1 MTEAKAASVMAAR
14 KPGFSPHVGL
24 VLGSG
29 LGGLVD
35 AIEDATRIPYAD
47 LAGFPTPTVAGHGGT
62 LWLGH
67 LGGVGVAVMQGRAHI
82 YEGKGAGVMN
92 GAVRAL
98 KHAGCEI
105 LLLTNAAGSLNP
117 EAGPG
122 SLMLITDH
130 INFTGANP
138 LMGEVGDLFVDM
150 TDAYDKDLRA
160 GLKAAAGDLGIA
172 LTEGVYI
179 WFTGPSFETPAEIRA
194 ARALGADLVGMST
207 APEAI
212 VGRQCGLRVGAVSMI
227 TNLAAGMDA
236 APISH
241 AQTLDVATR
250 AAGDMQRLLV
260 AFLQGLPSPR
270 ATA

>member
-1 MTEAKAASVMAAR
+1 MTAAQAVTVMAAR
-14 KPGFSPHVGL
+14 KPGFSPRVGL

-35 AIEDATRIPYAD
+35 AMEDGTAIPYAD
-47 LAGFPTPTVAGHGGT
+47 LAGFPTPAVAGHGGT
-62 LWLGH
+62 LWLGQ
-67 LGGVGVAVMQGRAHI
+67 LGGVGVACLAGRAHA
-82 YEGKGAGVMN
+82 YEGRGAGVMN

-98 KHAGCEI
+98 CDAGCDI

-122 SLMLITDH
+122 SLMPITDH

-138 LMGEVGDLFVDM
+138 LMGEDGDLFVDM
-150 TDAYDKDLRA
+150 TDAYDPDIRA
-160 GLKAAAGDLGIA
+160 GLQRAAEALGIA

-194 ARALGADLVGMST
+194 AKALGADLVGMST
-207 APEAI
+207 VPEVI
-212 VGRQCGLRVGAVSMI
+212 VARQCGLRVAAISMI
-227 TNLAAGMDA
+227 TNLAAGLDS
-236 APISH
+236 APITH
-241 AQTLDVATR
+241 AQTLDVAAR

-260 AFLQGLPSPR
+260 GFLAALS
-270 ATA
+270 

>member
-1 MTEAKAASVMAAR
+1 MTAAQAASVMAAR
-14 KPGFSPHVGL
+14 KPGFSPRVGL

-35 AIEDATRIPYAD
+35 AMEDGTAIPYAD

-62 LWLGH
+62 LWLGQ
-67 LGGVGVAVMQGRAHI
+67 LGGVAVACLAGRAHA
-82 YEGKGAGVMN
+82 YEGRGAGVMN
-92 GAVRAL
+92 GAVRTL
-98 KHAGCEI
+98 RQAGCDI

-117 EAGPG
+117 DAGPG

-138 LMGEVGDLFVDM
+138 LMGEDGDNFVDM
-150 TDAYDKDLRA
+150 TDAYDPDLRA
-160 GLKAAAGDLGIA
+160 GLRRAAQALGIA

-194 ARALGADLVGMST
+194 SKALGADLVGMST
-207 APEAI
+207 VPEAI
-212 VGRQCGLRVGAVSMI
+212 VARQCGLRVAALSMI
-227 TNLAAGMDA
+227 TNMAAGLDL
-236 APISH
+236 APITH
-241 AQTLDVATR
+241 AQILDVAAR

-260 AFLQGLPSPR
+260 GFLGALS
-270 ATA
+270 

>member
-1 MTEAKAASVMAAR
+1 MTAATAASVMAAR
-14 KPGFSPHVGL
+14 KPGFSPRVGL

-35 AIEDATRIPYAD
+35 AIEDATQIPYAD
-47 LAGFPTPTVAGHGGT
+47 LPGFPTPTVAGHGGT

-67 LGGVGVAVMQGRAHI
+67 LGGVAVAVLQGRAHI

-98 KHAGCEI
+98 RAAGCDI

-117 EAGPG
+117 DAGPG

-138 LMGEVGDLFVDM
+138 LMGEGGDIFVDV
-150 TDAYDKDLRA
+150 TDAYDPDLRS
-160 GLKAAAGDLGIA
+160 GFKDAAATLGLA

-207 APEAI
+207 VPEAI
-212 VGRQCGLRVGAVSMI
+212 VGRQCGLAVAAISMI
-227 TNLAAGMDA
+227 TNLAAGMDLG
-236 APISH
+236 PISH
-241 AQTLDVATR
+241 AQTLEVASR
-250 AAGDMQRLLV
+250 AAGDMQLLLTTFLERL
-260 AFLQGLPSPR
+260 ADG
-270 ATA
+270 A